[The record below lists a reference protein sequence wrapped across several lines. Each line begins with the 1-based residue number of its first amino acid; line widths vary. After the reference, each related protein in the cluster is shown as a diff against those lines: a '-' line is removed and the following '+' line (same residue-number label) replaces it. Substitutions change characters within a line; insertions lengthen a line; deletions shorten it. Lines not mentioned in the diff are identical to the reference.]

1 MPQYVERLLSTIETL
16 HAQIADAEL
25 EQLAAQD
32 PICQRLMSV
41 PGVGPVTSM
50 RFVAAIDDVTRF
62 HDAHSVQSFL
72 GLTPGEHSS
81 SNRQQRTGITKAGPA
96 PVRRAL
102 TQAAW
107 SFRRTCPHHPIAL
120 WAMQIELRRGK
131 FIATIAVARKI
142 AGVLFALWRD
152 GSHYDSNHRSRAQ
165 A

>member
-16 HAQIADAEL
+16 HAQIADADAEL

-41 PGVGPVTSM
+41 PGIGPVTSM

-96 PVRRAL
+96 HQYAVLSRKRPGAFD
-102 TQAAW
+102 APA
-107 SFRRTCPHHPIAL
+107 RT
-120 WAMQIELRRGK
+120 
-131 FIATIAVARKI
+131 T
-142 AGVLFALWRD
+142 
-152 GSHYDSNHRSRAQ
+152 RSRFGLCRSS
-165 A
+165 